1 VPIDTNSKE
10 QPQTQKDAFENL
22 NDYQKALESAE
33 IGRYEDALG
42 YIQEHLGSS
51 PNDAEALN
59 DAGAI
64 LHCMGRSDES
74 VKHLVKARN
83 LQPDS
88 AEIIWNLSETYLAVG
103 KATEATKLFDDMERL
118 GILNADVLNR
128 TANVFISENNLSNA
142 VKILNRSLELSPDQ
156 EILHPMIEVIRHKM
170 AEDNCE

>member
-1 VPIDTNSKE
+1 MPIEANSKE
-10 QPQTQKDAFENL
+10 EPQTQKDAFENL
-22 NDYQKALESAE
+22 NDYQKALELAE

-64 LHCMGRSDES
+64 LHCMDRSDEA

-103 KATEATKLFDDMERL
+103 KATEAMELFDDMDRM

-128 TANVFISENNLSNA
+128 TADVLISEGSLVDA
-142 VKILNRSLELSPDQ
+142 LKMLHRSLELSPNQ
-156 EILHPMIEVIRHKM
+156 EILQPMIEVIRHKM